1 MAAALQVP
9 DLLISPGL
17 DEPRGAGVTSEEM
30 LAHKGAVLGLV
41 GLEIAIGGRVHEVD
55 EGAVAIC
62 GEELIPPATPDDLDD
77 VPARAAEQALE
88 LLDDLAVAAH
98 RAVEALQ
105 VAVDDE
111 REVVELLASS
121 EGECAH
127 GVDLVGLAIA
137 EVGVDSLLGGV
148 LDAAIREVLVESR
161 LVDRVEGAQAHRHG
175 RELPEPRHEARVRI
189 RGESAAGVR
198 HLLAESVKLLLGEP
212 ALEECAS
219 VHAGGGVALGEDL
232 VAAARVIGA
241 AEEVVVAHFVQGRG
255 GGVARDVAADSDA
268 GALRAMHHDCRVPAV
283 DPSDFALGRLVAGEP
298 RLVLGGDR
306 VDVVGAAKT
315 RDADISLG
323 GAAQERQHQVA
334 GSIVAL
340 GVDEVVERLDPLS
353 GFVGIDIDVLGRQS
367 AGDQGVTVTSGGH
380 WMNPSVG
387 RPSGSPN
394 GRCAETGMVAF
405 FRMHH
410 ALSQTGGDSTLIRHG
425 FGDTRCRIRT
435 DSAILG
441 AESGRIRR

>member
-1 MAAALQVP
+1 M
-9 DLLISPGL
+9 
-17 DEPRGAGVTSEEM
+17 R
-30 LAHKGAVLGLV
+30 
-41 GLEIAIGGRVHEVD
+41 IGG
-55 EGAVAIC
+55 
-62 GEELIPPATPDDLDD
+62 
-77 VPARAAEQALE
+77 
-88 LLDDLAVAAH
+88 
-98 RAVEALQ
+98 
-105 VAVDDE
+105 
-111 REVVELLASS
+111 
-121 EGECAH
+121 
-127 GVDLVGLAIA
+127 
-137 EVGVDSLLGGV
+137 
-148 LDAAIREVLVESR
+148 
-161 LVDRVEGAQAHRHG
+161 
-175 RELPEPRHEARVRI
+175 EP
-189 RGESAAGVR
+189 AAGVR

-219 VHAGGGVALGEDL
+219 VHAGGCVALGEDL

-306 VDVVGAAKT
+306 VDVVGTAKT

-410 ALSQTGGDSTLIRHG
+410 ALSQTGGDSRRIRRR
-425 FGDTRCRIRT
+425 FGETRGRIRT
-435 DSAILG
+435 DSARPG